1 MFRDFRHRCTM
12 IFKVEQ
18 TLKRAKTVKR
28 NSTTCE
34 CILHQLAIKN
44 VNVFVL
50 ITIYCQRNSIFL
62 RPKNIQYLTDQN
74 RGLSGLKNIWP
85 VIMTGDLMSVIF
97 SPGPCCSL
105 YWSSCKSELYLCG
118 ELRHVINPAYVR
130 GSGTI
135 AIRLKI
141 LIIIDKYF
149 LF

>member
-1 MFRDFRHRCTM
+1 MFRDFRHRCMM

-18 TLKRAKTVKR
+18 TLKRAKTAER

-62 RPKNIQYLTDQN
+62 RPKNI
-74 RGLSGLKNIWP
+74 RP

>member
-18 TLKRAKTVKR
+18 TLKRAKTAER

-62 RPKNIQYLTDQN
+62 RPKNIQYLAGYHDW
-74 RGLSGLKNIWP
+74 RP
-85 VIMTGDLMSVIF
+85 DV
-97 SPGPCCSL
+97 C
-105 YWSSCKSELYLCG
+105 
-118 ELRHVINPAYVR
+118 
-130 GSGTI
+130 
-135 AIRLKI
+135 
-141 LIIIDKYF
+141 YF
-149 LF
+149 QPWTMLFPLLVVMQK